1 MAKSIIQAKTDKL
14 NRECF
19 LCRLDAAEFGYEG
32 ELIHEGLHKHHFM
45 HGTANRKLAESWGL
59 WAYICPNHHRR
70 IHDTDSRDDEFLI
83 MVGQKRFEQLYSHE
97 KWMEIFGKN
106 YLP

>member
-19 LCRLDAAEFGYEG
+19 LCRLDTSAE
-32 ELIHEGLHKHHFM
+32 LPHEGLHKHHM
-45 HGTANRKLAESWGL
+45 IHGTANRRLAEKWGL
-59 WAYICPNHHRR
+59 WCYLCSEHHQML
-70 IHDTDSRDDEFLI
+70 HDHNEKDIFL
-83 MVGQKRFEQLYSHE
+83 MQVAQGRFERLYGPD

-106 YLP
+106 YLIF